1 MNILVI
7 GGGMAG
13 LTYAIVAAKN
23 GHNVTLCERN
33 SRVGKKI
40 AMTGNG
46 RCNIGNVKVD
56 ATCYNKSAIVKSVL
70 EEISVDEYRRFL
82 RSCGILTY
90 CDHEGRLYPLTD
102 NANSVVDCLRHQFY
116 KFGGKTLVD
125 TEVTSFVKVADK
137 FQVNIRSER
146 LTFDKLV
153 LACGSKSQSE
163 PLNIYYLVPADVFTP
178 MVPSLVPVKIRNM
191 DGTLNGLRA
200 KADVSLYDG
209 IVELGKECGEVQF
222 KDYGLSGICIFNLSA
237 IIARREILRKK
248 SNYRFV
254 VDAAPYLKL
263 WDLEEIIYNRL
274 RSGEH
279 KELFYGV
286 LHNKLAEHV
295 LRKCKDITNA
305 SELAYTAKNLNFEFD
320 HLLDWTKSQVT
331 AGGID
336 ERYVNLDTLQLN
348 NGVVVLGE
356 ILNVD
361 GICGGNN
368 LFFAAAS
375 ALYTFDKQQ
384 RETAYTFS

>member
-13 LTYAIVAAKN
+13 LTYAVVAAKN
-23 GHNVTLCERN
+23 GHSVTLAERN

-40 AMTGNG
+40 SMTGNG
-46 RCNIGNVKVD
+46 RCNVGNAKVD
-56 ATCYNKSAIVKSVL
+56 ASCYNKSAIVKNVL
-70 EEISVDEYRRFL
+70 DEISVNEYRRFL
-82 RSCGILTY
+82 TSCGIFTY
-90 CDHEGRLYPLTD
+90 SDPEGRLYPLTD

-125 TEVTSFVKVADK
+125 TEITGFVKVGEKYQVTLRAEKHYYDK
-137 FQVNIRSER
+137 I
-146 LTFDKLV
+146 V
-153 LACGSKSQSE
+153 LACGSKSQAE
-163 PLNIYYLVPADVFTP
+163 PLNIYFLVPADAFTP
-178 MVPSLVPVKIRNM
+178 TAPSLVPVKIRNM

-209 IVELGKECGEVQF
+209 IVMLGKESGEVQF
-222 KDYGLSGICIFNLSA
+222 KDYGLSGICVFNLSA
-237 IIARREILRKK
+237 IIARREIQRKK

-254 VDAAPYLKL
+254 IDVAPYLKL
-263 WDLEEIIYNRL
+263 WDLEEILYRRL
-274 RSGEH
+274 QAGEH
-279 KELFYGV
+279 KELFYGI

-295 LRKCKDITNA
+295 IRKCKDVTNA
-305 SELAYTAKNLNFEFD
+305 SELAYTAKNLPFEFD
-320 HLLDWTKSQVT
+320 HLLDWTKSQVM

-336 ERYVNLDTLQLN
+336 ERYVNAQTLQLN
-348 NGVVVLGE
+348 NGVVALGE

-375 ALYTFDKQQ
+375 ALYTFDKQE
-384 RETAYTFS
+384 RELAYSLS

>member
-13 LTYAIVAAKN
+13 LTYGVVAAKN
-23 GHNVTLCERN
+23 GHSVTLAERN

-46 RCNIGNVKVD
+46 KCNIGNVKVD
-56 ATCYNKSAIVKSVL
+56 VSCYNKSAIVKNVL
-70 EEISVDEYRRFL
+70 EQISVNEYRRFL
-82 RSCGILTY
+82 TSCGIFTY
-90 CDHEGRLYPLTD
+90 SDPDGRLYPLTD
-102 NANSVVDCLRHQFY
+102 NANSVVDCLRHQFA
-116 KFGGKTLVD
+116 KFGGKTIVD
-125 TEVTSFVKVADK
+125 CEVTNFVKVGDK
-137 FQVNIRSER
+137 YHVTIQAEKLV
-146 LTFDKLV
+146 FDKIV
-153 LACGSKSQSE
+153 LACGNKSQSE
-163 PLNIYYLVPADVFTP
+163 PLNIYFLVPADAFTP
-178 MVPSLVPVKIRNM
+178 TAPSLVPVRIRNM

-200 KADVSLYDG
+200 RADVSLYDG
-209 IVELGKECGEVQF
+209 IVLLGKESGEVQF

-237 IIARREILRKK
+237 IIARREIQRKK

-263 WDLEEIIYNRL
+263 WDLEEILYNRL
-274 RSGEH
+274 RDGEQ
-279 KELFYGV
+279 KELFYGI

-295 LRKCKDITNA
+295 LRKCKDATNA
-305 SELAYTAKNLNFEFD
+305 SELAYTAKNLPFEFD

-336 ERYVNLDTLQLN
+336 ERHVNLDTLALG
-348 NGVVVLGE
+348 NGVVALGE

-361 GICGGNN
+361 GVCGGNN

-375 ALYTFDKQQ
+375 ALYTFTKDE
-384 RETAYTFS
+384 RELAYSLS